1 MKALQSDDSDTT
13 IDPSTFVG
21 PNFVQ
26 AGDPDDTDTDIESI
40 PSIKKPSNKLG
51 SEFAKV
57 KFSLGDEDLD
67 ALNDDCKY
75 LRHCLRA
82 TDCRLQT
89 VAVPFNNKGV
99 FR

>member
-1 MKALQSDDSDTT
+1 MKVLQSDDSETT

-26 AGDPDDTDTDIESI
+26 AGDPDDTDTDSISDIESI

-75 LRHCLRA
+75 LGL
-82 TDCRLQT
+82 CRLKS
-89 VAVPFNNKGV
+89 VAVPVNNKGV